1 MSSLLHFSSP
11 CTHSHSPSSCYLP
24 HLPSF
29 QLFYLSKFITDY
41 YIFSRPYT
49 IDSSA
54 PVCISLFRCWILL
67 HGRILVVG
75 YPWISRTK
83 GQYILIVNFIDS
95 AMHEIDSE
103 TRGSRK
109 VGTTDWLGGIF
120 SVMLAGLFA
129 AMNADVLRWPDLTIH
144 FLFR

>member
-1 MSSLLHFSSP
+1 
-11 CTHSHSPSSCYLP
+11 
-24 HLPSF
+24 
-29 QLFYLSKFITDY
+29 
-41 YIFSRPYT
+41 
-49 IDSSA
+49 
-54 PVCISLFRCWILL
+54 
-67 HGRILVVG
+67 
-75 YPWISRTK
+75 
-83 GQYILIVNFIDS
+83 
-95 AMHEIDSE
+95 MHEIDSE